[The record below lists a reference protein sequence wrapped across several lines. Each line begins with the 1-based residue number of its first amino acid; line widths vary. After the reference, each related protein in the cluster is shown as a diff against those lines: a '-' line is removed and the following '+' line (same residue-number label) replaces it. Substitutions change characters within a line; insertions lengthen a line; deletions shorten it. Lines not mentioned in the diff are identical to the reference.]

1 MLSSSE
7 IMVPKLKANG
17 HNWVAYQHRMELTM
31 DVLKL
36 KDHLTN
42 AEMPESYANSETVD
56 GVTPTIRW
64 DRHDAIAKEHIAAS
78 LPESAFIRI
87 SKE

>member
-7 IMVPKLKANG
+7 FMVPKLKANG

-42 AEMPESYANSETVD
+42 AEVPGSYANAEVVN
-56 GVTPTIRW
+56 GVTRAIRW
-64 DRHDAIAKEHIAAS
+64 DRNDATAKQYIAAS
-78 LPESAFIRI
+78 LPESTFIRI
-87 SKE
+87 SK